1 MTDREFLEAI
11 LKKVESIDSKID
23 TVTHLVVKN
32 SEDLT
37 SLRAMAGILVTQTAQ
52 NSELQPSFDNAI
64 AELETDMKIVK
75 DLYHHN
81 I

>member
-37 SLRAMAGILVTQTAQ
+37 YLRATVI
-52 NSELQPSFDNAI
+52 
-64 AELETDMKIVK
+64 
-75 DLYHHN
+75 
-81 I
+81 